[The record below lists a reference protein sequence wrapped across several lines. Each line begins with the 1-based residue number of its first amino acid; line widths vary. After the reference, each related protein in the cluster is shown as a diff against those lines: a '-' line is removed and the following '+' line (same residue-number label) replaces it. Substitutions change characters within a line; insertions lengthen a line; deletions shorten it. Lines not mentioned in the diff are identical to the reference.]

1 MMRWP
6 NRRWPVRD
14 ITSGD
19 ADAGRRNMRLLI
31 QLRWIAV
38 AGQLLTILIV
48 DKAMGIDLP
57 LGALLLAPI
66 GLAAINIG
74 TWPVLYRR
82 HDVSNAELTVALLI
96 DVAALAWQLH
106 LTGGM
111 TNPFVY
117 LFLLQVVLGAVLLKP
132 ATAWGIAAATLF
144 ALLLLTLTPR
154 PLLLPARWAGDPMRL
169 YLLGSLV
176 CFLLVALLLVAFIT
190 RVSRNLSDRDAA
202 LAASRQRAAEED
214 HIVRMALLASG
225 AAHELGTPLSSMA
238 VLVGDWTKLPQLAG
252 NHEMQEDLADMTAA
266 IQRCKTIVSGILA
279 SAGEARGIAPQQTS
293 ARQFMAAIVN
303 EWRADRRYS
312 SIAWSDRLGDDAPMV
327 ADPALRQ
334 VIGNAIDNALDVSPD
349 WVGIHAMIE
358 GEMLVLE
365 ISDRGPGFTPE
376 MLDAFG
382 RPYHSTK
389 GKPGG
394 GLGLF
399 LLVNVIRKLGGA
411 VTAANRPE
419 GGALVRISLPLAG
432 LSGRGIMA

>member
-1 MMRWP
+1 MKRWP
-6 NRRWPVRD
+6 IRA
-14 ITSGD
+14 ITSAD
-19 ADAGRRNMRLLI
+19 ADAGRRNMRLLL
-31 QLRWIAV
+31 QLRWLAV
-38 AGQLLTILIV
+38 AGQLLTILLV
-48 DKAMGIDLP
+48 ERVMGIELP
-57 LGALLLAPI
+57 VGALLLAPI

-74 TWPVLYRR
+74 TLPVLYRR
-82 HDVSNAELTVALLI
+82 QDVSNTELTVALLV

-117 LFLLQVVLGAVLLKP
+117 LFLLQVVLAAVLLKP
-132 ATAWGIAAATLF
+132 ATAWGITAAALL
-144 ALLLLTLTPR
+144 ALLLLALTTE
-154 PLLLPARWAGDPMRL
+154 PLALPPRWAPQPMEL

-176 CFLLVALLLVAFIT
+176 CFAMVALLLVAFVT

-238 VLVGDWTKLPQLAG
+238 VLVGDWKKLPLLSG

-266 IQRCKTIVSGILA
+266 IARCKAIVSGILA
-279 SAGEARGIAPQQTS
+279 SAGEARGIAPQPTS
-293 ARQFMAAIVN
+293 ARQFMVAIVN
-303 EWRADRRYS
+303 EWRADRRYG
-312 SIAWSDRLGDDAPMV
+312 SIAWTDRLGDDAPML

-376 MLDAFG
+376 MLSAFG

-411 VTAANRPE
+411 VTGANRAE

-432 LSGRGIMA
+432 LAGREVPA